1 MKYKLLIGLAI
12 QSSIYNILIHHA
24 SLSNYNPVNVI
35 VLGNSIQLVVCCVMV
50 YRQESNIRQTSWKPM
65 IIPSVLSLVSH
76 QCIFFGMVYLE
87 PSLFQMIYQTNI
99 IFTSLITT
107 RTLNFYQRCS
117 ILLLFFGICTVLW
130 HRPRLPAHSP
140 LKGMLFTVVGAATS
154 ALESQTLEDVLKSET
169 DTTWIRELQLVVF
182 GLLFN
187 LPGMYNY
194 KFDVPQNFIL
204 ILVLIKCV
212 GDIILPFV
220 LKHADNVTRSISNT
234 MATFVALIL
243 SRIIYHWQPDFG
255 FYIGSVIIFIGAYTF
270 IKYDGKQ
277 SPGITIQV

>member
-1 MKYKLLIGLAI
+1 VFI
-12 QSSIYNILIHHA
+12 
-24 SLSNYNPVNVI
+24 
-35 VLGNSIQLVVCCVMV
+35 
-50 YRQESNIRQTSWKPM
+50 
-65 IIPSVLSLVSH
+65 
-76 QCIFFGMVYLE
+76 GMVHLE

-107 RTLNFYQRCS
+107 RTLNLYQRGS
-117 ILLLFFGICTVLW
+117 IFLLFFGICTVLW
-130 HRPRLPAHSP
+130 HRPRLPVHSP
-140 LKGMLFTVVGAATS
+140 LKGMLFTVVGAASS

-169 DTTWIRELQLVVF
+169 NTTWVRELQLAFF

-187 LPGMYNY
+187 LPGMYD
-194 KFDVPQNFIL
+194 FDVALPQNFIL

-220 LKHADNVTRSISNT
+220 LKYADNVTRSISNT

-243 SRIIYHWQPDFG
+243 SRIIYHWKPDFG

-270 IKYDGKQ
+270 IQYDSAPPTKRDT
-277 SPGITIQV
+277 IIQV